1 MRNSAAKRP
10 VVCSDHA
17 DPHAE
22 NEPRSHVHLAPI
34 QGTLLPGVAGLS
46 AQGGARFGAAPVSNA
61 DCAPRPTGQRR
72 QGAESRVLRDG
83 NQGPASRMLPTRSL
97 PSTRS
102 EVGTRPR
109 TTNVSS
115 AYGRHWTGSHS
126 RTRSRALDE
135 LLSREQLDDR
145 SAAGLRFA
153 RDILT
158 DGASTI
164 YSAANPFYE
173 LLSNVEPGG
182 VDHPAPPQQGTQ
194 LGPNRSRKLMPNSHH
209 TVEVDQSPGRSPVRR
224 PSELPSASSSTPSS
238 PSSAHAQAPKSR
250 RCSELDP
257 TPSQPQ
263 VHLPTVAA
271 RRTQGATPRLGSPL
285 VGLAW
290 PWGPM
295 LWKCVLPPPVG
306 APSFTGSAELRTSV
320 HQGYVGEL
328 SDVPMTASVG
338 EVPFCCAA
346 VPCCGMVLDEGG
358 RSCRLQPD
366 RSRFRQPR
374 GWF

>member
-17 DPHAE
+17 DPHAD
-22 NEPRSHVHLAPI
+22 NEPRSYVHLAPI

-61 DCAPRPTGQRR
+61 YCAPRPTGQRR

-126 RTRSRALDE
+126 RTRSRPWTSCSHA
-135 LLSREQLDDR
+135 SSSMTAR
-145 SAAGLRFA
+145 AAGLRFA
-153 RDILT
+153 RNILT

-209 TVEVDQSPGRSPVRR
+209 TVEVGQSPGRSPVRR

-238 PSSAHAQAPKSR
+238 PSSAQAQAPQKPKVFRARS
-250 RCSELDP
+250 DP
-257 TPSQPQ
+257 TSAPDLGHRWLRWRGCGAKCCGSATLLCFVKQLRPCFR
-263 VHLPTVAA
+263 VGGRGRV
-271 RRTQGATPRLGSPL
+271 RRSGLGS
-285 VGLAW
+285 V
-290 PWGPM
+290 
-295 LWKCVLPPPVG
+295 
-306 APSFTGSAELRTSV
+306 
-320 HQGYVGEL
+320 
-328 SDVPMTASVG
+328 
-338 EVPFCCAA
+338 
-346 VPCCGMVLDEGG
+346 
-358 RSCRLQPD
+358 
-366 RSRFRQPR
+366 
-374 GWF
+374 